1 LNLRRHQSLL
11 SAGFLML
18 LQAVFRRVEDF
29 RRGRLE
35 SLEGSFNHESHYSTR

>member
-35 SLEGSFNHESHYSTR
+35 PHEAHYSTR